1 MIEKRVVGKISSSEQ
16 NENRVGIIDIG
27 SNSVRLVVF
36 ETGHRISIPIF
47 NEKALCGLGTD
58 LKRTGRLSATGR
70 VSAIVNIGRFVEL
83 VRDMNLVSLEILAT
97 AAVREAI
104 NGVDFV
110 EDLERR
116 FNFTVK
122 ILSGDEEAQL
132 SAYGVISSFPK
143 ADGFVGDLGG
153 GSLELIDIKNSAPMD
168 SITLPLGSLLMKQ
181 LRNNSIRKVQLTIDE
196 HLQKLA
202 LLERMKGRPFYAVG
216 GAWRSVAHLHMA
228 ETGYP
233 I

>member
-16 NENRVGIIDIG
+16 KENRVGIIDIG

-97 AAVREAI
+97 AAMREAI

-122 ILSGDEEAQL
+122 LKDVFDKSGFT
-132 SAYGVISSFPK
+132 ST
-143 ADGFVGDLGG
+143 
-153 GSLELIDIKNSAPMD
+153 N
-168 SITLPLGSLLMKQ
+168 ITFNINN
-181 LRNNSIRKVQLTIDE
+181 LRE
-196 HLQKLA
+196 HFKL
-202 LLERMKGRPFYAVG
+202 
-216 GAWRSVAHLHMA
+216 
-228 ETGYP
+228 
-233 I
+233 